1 MYRRLPCDWFL
12 SDGIHK
18 KIRLDAPHVIEDALL
33 EAGIIPRDANFEER
47 QRDEWIFRRSW
58 RYSADFMLTEKAER
72 VFLRLTG
79 LMGHYTLL
87 VNGMPVYEGEKET
100 CEAEITAFAQTENSV
115 EIKFAPAGDAFL
127 RPVTGFG
134 GAAGIKETG
143 SVAVKNLTIDFESGQ
158 VSAETDNPGGCTV
171 ELKCEKTQTGNK
183 FTVRAEALVDG
194 AVSDDTV
201 MSVCVPST
209 VPARGL
215 VGSGEEVM
223 GMGAACHAN
232 CAFVSDLSMQVKTL
246 AARHSL
252 PVLTTEKGKELIV
265 PAALETGEKLL
276 ELAGGEKSLVN
287 PAFWILTGSDRE
299 VYDRCAARFDEA
311 EPENVCALSRC
322 LQADEIKKIAVLARV
337 NGTSVYVS
345 HAEKARVS
353 ATSDALMD
361 LDGAMRPAF
370 YALSDA
376 WKGDFACTSSPA
388 AVGNDGIFSA
398 SVYCVSDE
406 HADEAATVTVSA
418 FELDGTLR
426 NRSNFAVTRGMG
438 QAGRVTARLPENG
451 VLILRT
457 ELSANGEPLSVSD
470 EVVFSHKL
478 KMDEIEGT
486 QLLCAGGKVT
496 NVGATA
502 ALYVTVPGADYFG
515 CLLPGESVTAV
526 SDTAEGINVYI

>member
-47 QRDEWIFRRSW
+47 QRDEWIFRRTW
-58 RYSADFMLTEKAER
+58 RYSADFLLTEKAER

-79 LMGHYTLL
+79 LNGHYTLL

-100 CEAEITAFAQTENSV
+100 CEAEITAFVQTENSV

-134 GAAGIKETG
+134 GAAGIKGTG
-143 SVAVKNLTIDFESGQ
+143 SVSVKDLTVDFESGE
-158 VSAETDNPGGCTV
+158 VSAETDDPQRRGAQ
-171 ELKCEKTQTGNK
+171 LRFEKTQTGNK
-183 FTVRAEALVDG
+183 ITVRAEALSDG
-194 AVSDDTV
+194 TVSDDAV
-201 MSVCVPST
+201 MSVCTPPA

-215 VGSGEEVM
+215 TGSGEEVM
-223 GMGAACHAN
+223 GLGAACGAN
-232 CAFVSDLSMQVKTL
+232 CAFVSEPSMQLRTL
-246 AARHSL
+246 AARHAL
-252 PVLTTEKGKELIV
+252 PVLTKENGKELTV
-265 PAALETGEKLL
+265 PVALETGDKLL
-276 ELAGGEKSLVN
+276 EAAGGERNLTN
-287 PAFWILTGSDRE
+287 PAFWILTGSDSE
-299 VYDRCAARFDEA
+299 VYARCAARFN
-311 EPENVCALSRC
+311 EPEPESVCAFSRC
-322 LQADEIKKIAVLARV
+322 VQADQIKKNAVLARV
-337 NGTSVYVS
+337 NGASVCVS
-345 HAEKARVS
+345 HAEAARVS
-353 ATSDALMD
+353 VTSDALMD
-361 LDGAMRPAF
+361 LDGMPRPAF
-370 YALSDA
+370 YALSHA
-376 WKGDFACTSSPA
+376 WKGDFACTAAPA

-406 HADEAATVTVSA
+406 HAEEPATVTVSA
-418 FELDGTLR
+418 YELDGTLR
-426 NRSNFAVTRGMG
+426 NRSSFAVTRGMG

-457 ELSANGEPLSVSD
+457 ELSANGENLSVSD
-470 EVVFSHKL
+470 ELVVSHKL
-478 KMDEIEGT
+478 KLDEIEGT

-496 NVGATA
+496 NVGSTA
-502 ALYVTVPGADYFG
+502 ALCVTVPGARYFG